1 MIKQNNK
8 GINKVK
14 TYQLFIFEN
23 FSFNIRDKL
32 WWKNRKWGA

>member
-8 GINKVK
+8 GKNIVK

-23 FSFNIRDKL
+23 SSFNIRDKL
-32 WWKNRKWGA
+32 W